1 MAMTYEIPRILF
13 QDSVRQALLE
23 DFGRGGDLT
32 SGSIVDPDTQFV
44 GRIVARQAG
53 RLAGGAVGALAFE
66 LMDEGIQV
74 ERLMEEGAEVKP
86 GATVLTVEGPA
97 PAILGAERTALNFLG
112 RLSGIATLTGL
123 YVRAVA
129 GTNAGI
135 VCTRKTT
142 PGLRALEKYAV
153 RCGGGS
159 NHRFGLD
166 DAILIKDNHL
176 AVAGSIKE
184 AVARV
189 RQNIGHTVKVELEVD
204 TLQQLEQALVVGVD
218 IVLLDNMGLETL
230 RRAVEMVDGRA
241 ITEASG
247 GISLETAAEIAETG
261 VDYLSVG
268 ALTHSAPC
276 LDVGLDAGEAGTL
289 GCKGAGIAP

>member
-1 MAMTYEIPRILF
+1 MTKTYELPRILIE
-13 QDSVRQALLE
+13 DIVRRALLE
-23 DFGRGGDLT
+23 DLGRGGDLT

-53 RLAGGAVGALAFE
+53 RFTGGAVAALAFE
-66 LMDEGIQV
+66 LMDGGIRV
-74 ERLMEEGAEVKP
+74 ERTIEDGAKLEP
-86 GATVLTVEGPA
+86 GTTVLAVEGPA
-97 PAILGAERTALNFLG
+97 QAILGAERTALNFLG
-112 RLSGIATLTGL
+112 RMSGIATLTGT
-123 YVRAVA
+123 YVEAVA
-129 GTNAGI
+129 GTPAGI

-176 AVAGSIKE
+176 AVAGSIE
-184 AVARV
+184 AAVVRV
-189 RQNIGHTVKVELEVD
+189 RRNIGHTVKIELEVD
-204 TLQQLEQALVVGVD
+204 TLQQLEQALNVGVD

-247 GISLETAAEIAETG
+247 GITLETAAEIAETG

-268 ALTHSAPC
+268 AVTHSAPC
-276 LDVGLDAGEAGTL
+276 LDLGLDADE
-289 GCKGAGIAP
+289 